1 VDENVDRITV
11 ARFIGRLTEL
21 QVQRA
26 KHGWHNDGGGLY
38 LRIEVKPD
46 KDGKDRKSRWWVYRY
61 GAGGKRYHGLGPAH
75 TISLAEARE
84 QARRCRKLLL
94 EGADPIATGKA
105 RRAAVKLAQANAKT
119 LQECADAYH
128 EAHRAAWANAK
139 HVKEW
144 RASLEHHVF
153 PVIGDLSVA
162 EVSVGHVLSVLEPIW
177 TTKPETAS
185 RLRARLEVV
194 LDWAK
199 ARGLREGENPARWRG
214 HLVNLLPRIGKA
226 ARVKHH
232 AALPYGDIPAFMAKL
247 RQREG
252 SEARTLQ
259 FAVLTAARAGE
270 VCGATWDEVDPI
282 TQTWTV
288 PRERMKGRRAHRV
301 PLAPAARVIL
311 EQTAPEQRHGY
322 IFFPDASRRGKPVT
336 VIALWR
342 LTQELTGGTAT
353 THGFRSTF
361 KDWASEQ
368 TAFPREVIE
377 MALAHRVGDDTEQA
391 YLRGDLLKKRRHLM
405 EAWAAFVSTPAQVSG
420 SVTPIGRR
428 TRG

>member
-1 VDENVDRITV
+1 V
-11 ARFIGRLTEL
+11 ARLIGRLTEL

-26 KHGWHNDGGGLY
+26 KQGWHNDGGGLY
-38 LRIEVKPD
+38 LRVEVKPD
-46 KDGKDRKSRWWVYRY
+46 KHGKDRKSRWWVYRY
-61 GAGGKRYHGLGPAH
+61 GGCGKRYHGLGPAH
-75 TISLAEARE
+75 TVSLAEARE

-94 EGADPIATGKA
+94 EGADPIAAGKA

-119 LQECADAYH
+119 FQECAVGYH
-128 EAHRAAWANAK
+128 EAHKAAWANAK

-153 PVIGDLSVA
+153 PVIGNLPVA
-162 EVSVGHVLSVLEPIW
+162 EVRVGHVLRVLELIW
-177 TTKPETAS
+177 TTKSETAS
-185 RLRARLEVV
+185 RLRSRIEVV

-214 HLVNLLPRIGKA
+214 HLANLLPRIGKA

-232 AALPYGDIPAFMAKL
+232 AALPYRDIPTFMTKL

-252 SEARTLQ
+252 GEARTLE

-270 VCGATWDEVDPI
+270 VCGATWDEVDHI

-301 PLAPAARVIL
+301 PLAPAARVVL
-311 EQTAPEQRHGY
+311 EQTPPEQRHGY

-353 THGFRSTF
+353 THGFRSAF

-391 YLRGDLLKKRRHLM
+391 YLRGDLLKKRRQLM
-405 EAWAAFVSTPAQVSG
+405 DAWAAFSSTSSQVSG
-420 SVTPIGRR
+420 NVAPIGRR
-428 TRG
+428 THG